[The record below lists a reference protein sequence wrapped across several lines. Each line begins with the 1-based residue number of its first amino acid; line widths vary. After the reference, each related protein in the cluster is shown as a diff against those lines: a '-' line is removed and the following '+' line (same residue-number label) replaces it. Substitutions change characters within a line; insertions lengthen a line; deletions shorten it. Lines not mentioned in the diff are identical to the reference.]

1 MTQQQVAD
9 QTMMDLLAVEEQ
21 SKSHIAEG
29 AVKKSK
35 KKKKVRMFVISVSK

>member
-1 MTQQQVAD
+1 MTQKQVAD
-9 QTMMDLLAVEEQ
+9 QTMKELLAVEEQ